1 MFVIVAI
8 WNRAGHYVF
17 IRWFLSFSV
26 FFFFFPSPNLSSRR
40 LYVYHTST
48 HGVPLVRIYN
58 AGLKC
63 AARGMLNI
71 QDAKNRHLRT
81 IAQICRAVFSQLR
94 HVSTIGKKLVKQ
106 QYLRTFPHI
115 MANFGSLTAAIG
127 WRVWGTPATFNGFHI
142 LAALLHGTRSGRQP
156 NFAALSRECHLHLAG
171 RPSHWASA
179 HILVTLCVSR
189 TRRKMYCG
197 HTRLCV
203 CLYAAVR
210 PHYCTDP
217 YVTWGRD
224 RGCSLV
230 VHYWA
235 DLQSVH
241 RLRCYGNITR
251 TLVYARCARVAD

>member
-1 MFVIVAI
+1 
-8 WNRAGHYVF
+8 
-17 IRWFLSFSV
+17 
-26 FFFFFPSPNLSSRR
+26 
-40 LYVYHTST
+40 
-48 HGVPLVRIYN
+48 VRIYN

-179 HILVTLCVSR
+179 HVLVITFFGELALRSQRKVSSVTSVCSQLMNQERILL
-189 TRRKMYCG
+189 
-197 HTRLCV
+197 
-203 CLYAAVR
+203 
-210 PHYCTDP
+210 
-217 YVTWGRD
+217 
-224 RGCSLV
+224 
-230 VHYWA
+230 
-235 DLQSVH
+235 SV
-241 RLRCYGNITR
+241 L
-251 TLVYARCARVAD
+251 